1 MSRSVLLL
9 AALTLL
15 LAAPV
20 SAKGP
25 PWIAIEYP
33 ANPHDP
39 STRGAAL
46 LVRAYHHAAAMA
58 LPVRGTAEG
67 IVNGRRLS
75 QSLDLRPTILPGVY
89 ALRTALPREGTWVL
103 VISLEQGKDD
113 IATAL
118 VTLDG
123 QAGIAHVEVP
133 ANVTR
138 DGWTVPRAVK
148 AADVERA
155 LQLAAA
161 GNRDRL
167 GAATHSTGGAGVLAG
182 MLGLPLLLGF
192 MVVRRRTRR

>member
-33 ANPHDP
+33 ANPHDQ

-46 LVRAYHHAAAMA
+46 LVRAYHHSTPMG

-75 QSLDLRPTILPGVY
+75 QSLDLRPTDLPGVY
-89 ALRTALPREGTWVL
+89 ALRTELPREGTWVL
-103 VISLEQGKDD
+103 VINLEQGKND

-123 QAGIAHVEVP
+123 RAGIAHVEVP
-133 ANVTR
+133 ATVSS
-138 DGWTVPRAVK
+138 DGWTVPRVVK
-148 AADVERA
+148 PADVERA

-161 GNRDRL
+161 SNRDRL
-167 GAATHSTGGAGVLAG
+167 GAVTRPGGAGALAG
-182 MLGLPLLLGF
+182 VLGLPLLLGF